1 MNILLNHIIPIKIY
15 KDKVEHSKSELYKLL
30 SGIETNKKVFIPSW
44 TNINYWYPKEMLEE
58 LSKYWGYLK
67 NA

>member
-1 MNILLNHIIPIKIY
+1 LNILLNHIIPIKIY

-44 TNINYWYPKEMLEE
+44 TNINYWYPKENVRGIE
-58 LSKYWGYLK
+58 
-67 NA
+67 